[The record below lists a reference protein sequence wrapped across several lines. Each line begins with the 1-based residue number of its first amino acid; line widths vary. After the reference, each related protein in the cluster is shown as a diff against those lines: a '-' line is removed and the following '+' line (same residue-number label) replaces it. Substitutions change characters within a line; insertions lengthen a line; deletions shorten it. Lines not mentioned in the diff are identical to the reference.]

1 MNRTRWIVLLCCFA
15 FCAANVFADS
25 TLPAT
30 LTGVGSNTQGGVYV
44 YPYYLNVNGT
54 PLTVACDDYF
64 HHVSVGE
71 SWKVWV
77 STIPALQHVEFTS
90 GGTNGLSEL
99 RAYEEAAWLFDQF
112 ATHSSQA
119 GDINFA
125 IWGIF
130 DGNVLP
136 GGSQYHS
143 NAYTSGAANWR
154 SLADNANLTNYDFS
168 LFRIYTPDGDPAS
181 RDYPQEY
188 IGKVPEP
195 ASLMLLGTGAF
206 GLVGVIRRRI
216 CR

>member
-1 MNRTRWIVLLCCFA
+1 MYRTWLIVLLCCFV

-30 LTGVGSNTQGGVYV
+30 LSGVGSNTQGGVYV
-44 YPYYLNVNGT
+44 YPYYLTVNGT
-54 PLTVACDDYF
+54 KYTVACDDYS

-71 SWKVWV
+71 SWNVWV
-77 STIPALQHVEFTS
+77 STIPGLQHVEFS
-90 GGTNGLSEL
+90 SGTNGLSEL

-112 ATHSSQA
+112 ATHSGQA

-130 DGNVLP
+130 DANVLP
-136 GGSQYHS
+136 GGSEYHS
-143 NAYTSGAANWR
+143 NAYTSGATQWR
-154 SLADNANLTNYDFS
+154 YLADHANLTNYDFS
-168 LFRIYTPDGDPAS
+168 EFRIYTPDGDPNCK
-181 RDYPQEY
+181 DYPQEY

-195 ASLMLLGTGAF
+195 ASLLLLGTGAF

-216 CR
+216 GR